1 VSSDAVRAELEK
13 LKKQRASGKK
23 RKPQSFT
30 PKSTVDVERLKLQN
44 QRLDAKLAKAGAKP
58 GKGGP
63 SLLNR
68 AFDVLSRGQ
77 YATAAAVQGAL
88 GKGGRS
94 GVGGSLIDALTGA
107 KKGLEGKRK
116 VSYSD
121 VLEEHGVENKW
132 VRGVGGLAGDI
143 LLDPTTYVGPGILK
157 GVAKGVGA
165 GKKAS
170 VAAKAIQKAEDAG
183 DLARIA
189 DEARFSLRAE
199 RLKAGV
205 KAPTERELKKVAKE
219 AVEDTKSRVAAL
231 ATRGMPDEVADKLQI
246 KFAGKPIIESE
257 RALKA
262 LRYPGKKLM
271 ETETGENLAN
281 LFVNR
286 TGPITEMLRRNNG
299 QAISLFDE
307 WAERPIIQTVD
318 GKSHSWRTLPITRK
332 ESEAFID
339 AYESGHIAEFI
350 KQNGEF
356 SSKGIDWEELADVVR
371 KDNDSLG
378 TLDKVEG
385 LMKEDAPL
393 IENYL
398 YHKYNAPA
406 ERQAGFKANRRRL
419 ASDIHKPGQERK
431 IPTIKEAREAGLK
444 PETDLRVIMMNRGAK
459 THSSTA
465 RKYII
470 DDAVEQFGIRGAS
483 KETIKSARK
492 QGHEFVKLKSHLTKG
507 MSKDEAARSLQFLDD
522 DVYVTKEIADYL
534 VRAERTFQS
543 PDEIKKFVQMFD
555 NVTQKW
561 KGAATVYNPGHH
573 IRNLSTD
580 VFLGFLDGV
589 KNPKWYG
596 RASRILWE
604 PGSLGKSTKIG
615 KHTFENKQLI
625 DLFKESGAAPSWM
638 ITEVD
643 AGSRVFKGKISRGL
657 HKVSQE
663 REEFGRFGHWLHAF
677 NEGMVGKNVNNLQE
691 VKKAAYDAA
700 QRVRKWHIDYTD
712 LTPFERNVM
721 KRIIPFYTWMR
732 HSTPLM
738 VEAALTKPGK
748 VAAVPKS
755 MSAIQQLMGVDPDE
769 QLPQDL
775 IPKWLRQAGGLEIGK
790 SGAGNPMFLTPSF
803 FPGAETAQMFES
815 DRVGLLNNLSG
826 IMGNFA
832 AQTNPLIRA
841 PFELQTGRTL
851 YGQMPIESTQDYLV
865 NQIPAARNLNYMMA
879 TKDDPAKSDMYSRLL
894 RYFGGIGVQEVTP
907 NRIKGELRRQMDP
920 KEALLKSIKE
930 RRKQ

>member
-1 VSSDAVRAELEK
+1 MSLQDERERLRKNRKKKKGSSQEP
-13 LKKQRASGKK
+13 GTT
-23 RKPQSFT
+23 T
-30 PKSTVDVERLKLQN
+30 PKYALDVERLRLQN
-44 QRLDAKLAKAGAKP
+44 NRLDAKLKSQGAKT

-77 YATAAAVQGAL
+77 YASAAAVQGAL

-116 VSYSD
+116 VSYSQ
-121 VLEEHGVENKW
+121 VLDEHGVENKW
-132 VRGVGGLAGDI
+132 ARGIGGFAGDV
-143 LLDPTTYVGPGILK
+143 LLDPTTYVGNVVVK
-157 GVAKGVGA
+157 GVTKAAGA
-165 GKKAS
+165 GRKAS
-170 VAAKAIQKAEDAG
+170 VAAKAIQRAEDAG
-183 DLARIA
+183 DLARVA
-189 DEARFSLRAE
+189 DEARLSLRAE

-205 KAPTERELKKVAKE
+205 KVTTKEVDKVAKE
-219 AVEDTKSRVAAL
+219 AVEDTKARIAAL
-231 ATRGMPDEVADKLQI
+231 ATRDMPDEVADKLQV
-246 KFAGKPIIESE
+246 KFAGKKIIESE

-262 LRYPGKKLM
+262 LKYPFKKAA
-271 ETETGENLAN
+271 ETQVGQDLAN

-307 WAERPIIQTVD
+307 WADRPIIKGVD
-318 GKSHSWRTLPITRK
+318 GKEYSWRTLPITKK
-332 ESEAFID
+332 ESEQFID
-339 AYESGHIAEFI
+339 AYESGHIKEFI
-350 KQNGEF
+350 TQTGGF
-356 SSKGIDWEELADVVR
+356 SSKGIDYEELADIVR
-371 KDNDSLG
+371 KDNDSLA
-378 TLDKVEG
+378 TLDKLEG
-385 LMKEDAPL
+385 LMKEDTPL
-393 IENYL
+393 IDNYL
-398 YHKYNAPA
+398 YHKYNAPV
-406 ERQAGFKANRRRL
+406 EKQAGFKANRRRL
-419 ASDIHKPGQERK
+419 ASDVHKPGQERK
-431 IPTIKEAREAGLK
+431 IPTIREAKEAGLN

-483 KETIKSARK
+483 KETIKAAK
-492 QGHEFVKLKSHLTKG
+492 AQGHEFVRLKSHLTKG

-534 VRAERTFQS
+534 VRAERIFQT
-543 PDEIKKFVQMFD
+543 PDEIKRYVQLFD
-555 NVTQKW
+555 NVTQRW

-573 IRNLSTD
+573 LRNLSTD
-580 VFLGFLDGV
+580 VFLSFLDGV
-589 KNPKWYG
+589 KDPRVYG
-596 RASRILWE
+596 QASKILWE
-604 PGSLGKSTKIG
+604 PGSLAKSTKLRQT
-615 KHTFENKQLI
+615 KHVFQNKDLI
-625 DLFKESGAAPSWM
+625 NLFKDSGAAPSWM

-643 AGSRVFKGKISRGL
+643 AGSRIFKGKISRGL

-663 REEFGRFGHWLHAF
+663 REEYGRFAHWLHAF
-677 NEGMVGKNVNNLQE
+677 DEGMKGKSVKNLDE
-691 VKKAAYDAA
+691 VKKAAYEAA

-775 IPKWLRQAGGLEIGK
+775 IPKWLRQAGGVEIGK
-790 SGAGNPMFLTPSF
+790 LGGNPAFLTPSF
-803 FPGAETAQMFES
+803 FPGSETAQMFET

-841 PFELQTGRTL
+841 PFELQTGKTM
-851 YGQMPIESTQDYLV
+851 YGQMPIESTQDYLI
-865 NQIPAARNLNYMMA
+865 NQIPAARNLNYINS
-879 TKDDPAKSDMYSRLL
+879 TKDDADKSDLYSRLL

-907 NRIKGELRRQMDP
+907 NRMKGELRRQMDP
-920 KEALLKSIKE
+920 KEALLESIKKS
-930 RRKQ
+930 RTR